1 MEKVGINISWPFGI
15 YIIPIWYSWCIW
27 CFLVYFPQCWYTVKN
42 LALLF
47 EGKKL
52 AVATGAVCFVFYV
65 CIYVYIWYI
74 FPVLVY
80 CAKKYLATL
89 LEGKKNKMGGR
100 RLFCVSYITFVEAKK
115 LEAVQESIYS
125 VDCFCL

>member
-1 MEKVGINISWPFGI
+1 
-15 YIIPIWYSWCIW
+15 
-27 CFLVYFPQCWYTVKN
+27 
-42 LALLF
+42 
-47 EGKKL
+47 
-52 AVATGAVCFVFYV
+52 
-65 CIYVYIWYI
+65 VYIWYI

-115 LEAVQESIYS
+115 NWRLYKNPFIPLTAFVSNLFLI
-125 VDCFCL
+125 L